1 MSTRSTRSLMPLLA
15 LVALAAGFP
24 WSEISGQKLDP
35 SLLAKPPAE
44 AWPTYH
50 GDYSGRHYSPLTQI
64 NAGNVA
70 HLSLAWVH
78 RLNTSPRGAI
88 TGSAGTAPPAG
99 DQGIPIQQIKAIP
112 LMVDG
117 VLYFS
122 VPNHAYAVDA
132 RTGKEAW
139 HYYWKSDRSA
149 IGNRGMGMYGGWLY
163 FETPDNHVISLDA
176 ATGAERWRKQIA
188 SVRQQYFSTP
198 APIVI
203 RNHVIVGM
211 GGDALDV
218 PAWLEARDPDTGE
231 IQWKWYTTPRAG
243 EPGIE
248 TWPNEQTAA
257 HGGGMP
263 WQPPTYDPELNLLY
277 VPTGNPNPVL
287 DGRRRPGDNLYTASI
302 VALDVDTGRMKWHF
316 QGSPHDTHDW
326 DGTQVPVLF
335 DAEID
340 GKPRKLL
347 AQANRNGFFF
357 VLDRITGQNL
367 VSKPFATTANWFTG
381 INAKGQPIPNA
392 QKEPQIPG
400 ALVSPSTDGA
410 ANYPAPS
417 FSPDTGL
424 FYVNATESWSIYY
437 LTEKESNAVG
447 WGGASEYHTGVFDSV
462 LRALDYRTGE
472 VRWEHKYEG
481 LGFWSSTYPGML
493 STAGGLLFTGDPA
506 GNFIAYDPASGKVLW
521 HSNLGSIVCNSPI
534 TYMLDGRQYI
544 VVASGDTLYAFS
556 LYETFQKAQPD
567 VRGQGPQPDG
577 ARVQGGRGSG
587 TPEGFTSIFN
597 GRDLTGWHVSR
608 TTHQGSTPDV
618 RVEDGVLVLKQHP
631 YGQGGLLLTD
641 KRYRNFELYLEARPD
656 WGCNGGIVFRS
667 TEGGS
672 AYQIELDQANGTGNL
687 FGDMLQIG
695 KLARAA
701 DIDTVWKYDEWNRFR
716 LRVAGEAPRMQLWIN
731 DVLMWDVVQEK
742 NDLVAGRT
750 DGMIG
755 LQVHWTSATAPPVAP
770 CCARSWKPGGA
781 HRYRNL
787 AIRELD

>member
-1 MSTRSTRSLMPLLA
+1 MKLLA
-15 LVALAAGFP
+15 VALAAM
-24 WSEISGQKLDP
+24 
-35 SLLAKPPAE
+35 LAAAE
-44 AWPTYH
+44 WPTYH

-64 NAGNVA
+64 NAGNVDR
-70 HLSLAWVH
+70 LTLAWVH
-78 RLNTSPRGAI
+78 RLDTSPRGAI
-88 TGSAGTAPPAG
+88 TGGAGTEPPPG
-99 DQGIPIQQIKAIP
+99 DQGIQIKQIKAIP

-132 RTGKEAW
+132 RTGQSIW

-149 IGNRGMGMYGGWLY
+149 IGNRGVGLYPRKDGDWLY

-176 ATGAERWRKQIA
+176 ATGKERWHKQIA
-188 SVRQQYFSTP
+188 SVKQQYFSTP
-198 APIVI
+198 APVVI
-203 RNHVIVGM
+203 RNHVIIGM

-218 PAWLEARDPDTGE
+218 PAWLESRDPETGE
-231 IQWKWYTTPRAG
+231 IQWKWFTTPRRG

-257 HGGGMP
+257 NGGGMP

-287 DGRRRPGDNLYTASI
+287 DGRRRPGANLYTASI
-302 VALDVDTGRMKWHF
+302 VALDVDTGKMVWHF

-357 VLDRITGQNL
+357 VLDRTNGQAI
-367 VSKPFATTANWFTG
+367 VSKPFIETANWFTG
-381 INAKGQPIPNA
+381 LDPKGQPIPNPD
-392 QKEPQIPG
+392 KEPQIPG
-400 ALVSPSTDGA
+400 VLVSPSTDGA

-417 FSPDTGL
+417 FNPDTGL
-424 FYVNATESWSIYY
+424 FYINATESWSLYY
-437 LTEKESNAVG
+437 LTERVSNAVG
-447 WGGASEYHTGVFDSV
+447 WGGAFEYHTGVFDSA

-472 VRWEHKYEG
+472 VKWQHRYPG

-493 STAGGLLFTGDPA
+493 STAGKILFTGDPV

-521 HSNLGSIVCNSPI
+521 HTNLGAIVCNSPI
-534 TYMLDGRQYI
+534 TYMLDGRQFI

-556 LYETFQKAQPD
+556 LYEP
-567 VRGQGPQPDG
+567 VRDKPQI
-577 ARVQGGRGSG
+577 
-587 TPEGFTSIFN
+587 PEGFSSLFN
-597 GRDLTGWHVSR
+597 GKDLEGWHVSR
-608 TTHQGSTPDV
+608 TTHQGTTPDV
-618 RVEDGVLVLKQHP
+618 RVEDGVLVLRQQP

-641 KRYRNFELYLEARPD
+641 RRYRNFELYLEAKPD
-656 WGCNGGIVFRS
+656 WGCNGGIMFRS

-672 AYQIELDQANGTGNL
+672 AYQIELDQGNGTGNL
-687 FGDMLQIG
+687 FGDMLNISHPAQ
-695 KLARAA
+695 AA
-701 DIDTVWKYDEWNRFR
+701 DIEKAWKYDEWNSFL
-716 LRVAGEAPRMQLWIN
+716 LRVEGDAPRIRLTIN
-731 DVLMWDVVQEK
+731 GVPMWDVTQDR
-742 NDLVAGRT
+742 NPLVAGAR

-755 LQVHWTSATAPPVAP
+755 LQVHWSSSTTPPAAP
-770 CCARSWKPGGA
+770 CCEQSWRPGGA
-781 HRYRNL
+781 HRFRNI

>member
-1 MSTRSTRSLMPLLA
+1 MKLLA
-15 LVALAAGFP
+15 GALAVM
-24 WSEISGQKLDP
+24 
-35 SLLAKPPAE
+35 LAA
-44 AWPTYH
+44 ADWPTYH

-64 NAGNVA
+64 NAGNVDR
-70 HLSLAWVH
+70 LTLAWVH
-78 RLNTSPRGAI
+78 RLDTSPRGAI
-88 TGSAGTAPPAG
+88 LGGPGSQPPPG
-99 DQGIPIQQIKAIP
+99 DQGISIKQIKAIP

-132 RTGKEAW
+132 RTGQTVW

-149 IGNRGMGMYGGWLY
+149 IGNRGVGKYNDWLY
-163 FETPDNHVISLDA
+163 FETPDNHVVSLDA
-176 ATGAERWRKQIA
+176 ATGKERWHKQIA

-198 APIVI
+198 APVVI

-218 PAWLEARDPDTGE
+218 PAWLESRDPETGE

-257 HGGGMP
+257 NGGGMP

-287 DGRRRPGDNLYTASI
+287 DGRRRPGANLYTASI
-302 VALDVDTGRMKWHF
+302 VALDVDTGKMKWHF

-357 VLDRITGQNL
+357 VLDRTNGQAI
-367 VSKPFATTANWFTG
+367 VSKPFIETANWFTG
-381 INAKGQPIPNA
+381 VDQKGQPIPNPD
-392 QKEPQIPG
+392 KEPQIPG
-400 ALVSPSTDGA
+400 VLVSPSTDGA

-417 FSPDTGL
+417 FNPDTGL
-424 FYVNATESWSIYY
+424 FYINATESWSLYY
-437 LTEKESNAVG
+437 LTERVSNAVG
-447 WGGASEYHTGVFDSV
+447 WGGAFEYHTGVFDSA
-462 LRALDYRTGE
+462 LRALDYRTGS
-472 VRWEHKYEG
+472 VKWEHRYPG
-481 LGFWSSTYPGML
+481 LGFWSSTYPGIL
-493 STAGGLLFTGDPA
+493 STAGKLLFTGDPV
-506 GNFIAYDPASGKVLW
+506 GNFIAYDPAEGKVLW
-521 HSNLGSIVCNSPI
+521 HTNLGSIVCNSPI
-534 TYMLDGRQYI
+534 TYMLDGKQYV

-556 LYETFQKAQPD
+556 LYEKRAAENSPS
-567 VRGQGPQPDG
+567 PSALPDG
-577 ARVQGGRGSG
+577 FS
-587 TPEGFTSIFN
+587 PIFN
-597 GRDLTGWHVSR
+597 GKDLTGWHVSR

-618 RVEDGVLVLKQHP
+618 RVEDGALVLRQQP

-641 KRYRNFELYLEARPD
+641 RRYKNFELYLEAKPD
-656 WGCNGGIVFRS
+656 RGCNGGIMFRS

-672 AYQIELDQANGTGNL
+672 AYQIELDQGNGTGNL
-687 FGDMLQIG
+687 FGDMLVIG
-695 KLARAA
+695 PPAQAVGIEKA
-701 DIDTVWKYDEWNRFR
+701 WKNDEWNSF
-716 LRVAGEAPRMQLWIN
+716 LIRVEGDAPRIRLAIN
-731 DVLMWDVVQEK
+731 GVPMWDVLQER
-742 NDLVAGRT
+742 NNRR

-755 LQVHWTSATAPPVAP
+755 LQVHWTSTTGPPTAP
-770 CCARSWKPGGA
+770 CCEKSWRPGGA
-781 HRYRNL
+781 HRFRNI
-787 AIRELD
+787 AIRELH